1 MPTTDFASEIL
12 ETEIVLTHIEDGHVF
27 HFPILSNGIVSL
39 RGTRIDANPKA
50 KCEGSSISS
59 TRVTRRRRRSGA
71 HIRSEWSKEAPQSRT
86 FWSNPVTRLE
96 DKTPWQERSG
106 YSFAGTSEVINYS
119 SALVCRPAPRDRLL
133 QPRLRWDRPLSNP
146 FRRQLVHPQS
156 RSARSAWSDP
166 HITERHCS

>member
-71 HIRSEWSKEAPQSRT
+71 HIRRVVKGSPAIADFLVQPR
-86 FWSNPVTRLE
+86 NPVGR
-96 DKTPWQERSG
+96 
-106 YSFAGTSEVINYS
+106 
-119 SALVCRPAPRDRLL
+119 
-133 QPRLRWDRPLSNP
+133 
-146 FRRQLVHPQS
+146 
-156 RSARSAWSDP
+156 
-166 HITERHCS
+166 